1 MDIVSRFG
9 VKYSLLLITSIF
21 PLLVSEFSFAM
32 GGRSVPA
39 GPDHPAPAR
48 HPGRCDRFADARGPL
63 DSLRWQ
69 AAGQVVP
76 LLHPLPGYLLE
87 ILRLALNA
95 VDVISY
101 VVIFHYTIIVR
112 PEAIRFFLFV
122 ITPSGTTATPQ
133 HIYKA
138 S

>member
-1 MDIVSRFG
+1 MCGRF
-9 VKYSLLLITSIF
+9 
-21 PLLVSEFSFAM
+21 
-32 GGRSVPA
+32 VPA
-39 GPDHPAPAR
+39 GPNHPVPAH
-48 HPGRCDRFADARGPL
+48 HPGRCGLVADAARGPL

-95 VDVISY
+95 VDVTSY

-112 PEAIRFFLFV
+112 PEAMVRFFFFL
-122 ITPSGTTATPQ
+122 ITPSGTSATPQ